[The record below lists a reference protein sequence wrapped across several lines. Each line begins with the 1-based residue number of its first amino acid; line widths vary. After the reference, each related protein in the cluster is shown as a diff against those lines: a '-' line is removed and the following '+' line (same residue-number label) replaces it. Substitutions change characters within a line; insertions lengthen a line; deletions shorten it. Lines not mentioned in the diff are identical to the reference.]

1 MITPKA
7 GWVSPSVARATS
19 VNIDCFIRFTYERT
33 IVFCSSPKNEQTRLD
48 THLPPIKEYSNEFQ
62 YVGFRERTQSKRM
75 SNVRNQ
81 ARTHPRK
88 ISSLVRVRLP
98 VRVGILSTKKK
109 NAGLLEW
116 AVGLITSGASRPGA
130 VNNSSVYS
138 IPNKLHRGLQHRG
151 HELLHITAQ
160 ATAVWILV
168 SIFTFQPNCLGES
181 GFTQ

>member
-1 MITPKA
+1 MSGIKRAHTL
-7 GWVSPSVARATS
+7 AR
-19 VNIDCFIRFTYERT
+19 
-33 IVFCSSPKNEQTRLD
+33 
-48 THLPPIKEYSNEFQ
+48 FQ
-62 YVGFRERTQSKRM
+62 VLCVLGYPF
-75 SNVRNQ
+75 
-81 ARTHPRK
+81 A
-88 ISSLVRVRLP
+88 LVYYRP
-98 VRVGILSTKKK
+98 QKK